1 MHRCGGSEF
10 TVTGTLQTTDLTR
23 RLPSLTMPVLF
34 TCGEYDEAT
43 PATTQFYREL
53 TPDADMIVFAGASHQ
68 HHLEE
73 PEQYLAAVRR
83 FLAAAEAKL
92 RTTSLH
98 L

>member
-1 MHRCGGSEF
+1 
-10 TVTGTLQTTDLTR
+10 
-23 RLPSLTMPVLF
+23 MPVLF

-43 PATTQFYREL
+43 PATTQFYQEL
-53 TPDADMIVFAGASHQ
+53 TPDAEMIIFSGASHQ
-68 HHLEE
+68 HHLEQ